1 MVDENSSVLSI
12 NEQCSIIGLPRSVYY
27 EKRSSSG
34 DEEKQ
39 KAKLEKE
46 TEHDKRCDTVLNEW
60 TEYDTYGY
68 IKMSKHLL
76 RQGFSWATEFAIRR
90 IYKELG
96 LHGVSPRFI
105 TTRVAKGKHGKYPYL
120 LRNRVI
126 RYVNEVWATDITY
139 IKLGNRMVYFT
150 AVIDLFSRKIL
161 AWRLSETMEVG
172 FCLDVV
178 QEAILKY
185 GIPAIFNT
193 DCGSQYTSKEF
204 TSLLEG
210 YGIQV
215 SMDGVGRCKDNIFVE
230 RTWRTLKYEWVFLK
244 DYRFLEDLERGL
256 SEFVGFFNN
265 KRIHQS
271 LDYKTPEEVYKEGTF
286 PNINKDIEVA

>member
-105 TTRVAKGKHGKYPYL
+105 TTRVEISISL
-120 LRNRVI
+120 
-126 RYVNEVWATDITY
+126 TY
-139 IKLGNRMVYFT
+139 
-150 AVIDLFSRKIL
+150 
-161 AWRLSETMEVG
+161 
-172 FCLDVV
+172 
-178 QEAILKY
+178 
-185 GIPAIFNT
+185 
-193 DCGSQYTSKEF
+193 
-204 TSLLEG
+204 
-210 YGIQV
+210 
-215 SMDGVGRCKDNIFVE
+215 
-230 RTWRTLKYEWVFLK
+230 
-244 DYRFLEDLERGL
+244 
-256 SEFVGFFNN
+256 
-265 KRIHQS
+265 
-271 LDYKTPEEVYKEGTF
+271 
-286 PNINKDIEVA
+286 